1 MALWL
6 ALILIVAAFA
16 GGSFLG
22 MFLAR
27 RQMEDYLEKNPPLNE
42 DVIRTMM
49 SSMGQKPS
57 EAKVQQVV
65 RQINRQQ
72 KQAKNAKKKK

>member
-1 MALWL
+1 MNLVL
-6 ALILIVAAFA
+6 AILLIVAAFF
-16 GGSFLG
+16 GGMVAG

-42 DVIRTMM
+42 DVVRTMM

-65 RQINRQQ
+65 RQINKQQ
-72 KQAKNAKKKK
+72 KNAKKKAKKK

>member
-1 MALWL
+1 MPVWL
-6 ALILIVAAFA
+6 AIVLIALAFVGGAA
-16 GGSFLG
+16 LG

-42 DVIRTMM
+42 DVVRTMM
-49 SSMGQKPS
+49 ASMGQKPS

-72 KQAKNAKKKK
+72 KKAKKK

>member
-1 MALWL
+1 MQLWL
-6 ALILIVAAFA
+6 AILLIVLAFV
-16 GGSFLG
+16 GGTVLG

-42 DVIRTMM
+42 DVVRTMM

-72 KQAKNAKKKK
+72 KKAKKK

>member
-1 MALWL
+1 MMPIWL
-6 ALILIVAAFA
+6 GILLIVIAF
-16 GGSFLG
+16 GGGAVLG
-22 MFLAR
+22 TFLAR
-27 RQMEDYLEKNPPLNE
+27 RQLEDYLEKNPPLNE

-49 SSMGQKPS
+49 SQMGQKPS

-72 KQAKNAKKKK
+72 KNAKKKK